1 MMICEG
7 GARGVWNRVENEERV
22 ADLIGGAAAAILVL
36 VVRVLEVVPLGV
48 IECAHRNT
56 VG

>member
-1 MMICEG
+1 MCGTESSRHPM
-7 GARGVWNRVENEERV
+7 NEERV